1 MFKSLSETIDIVCT
15 IDKNYVQHCA
25 VMLCSLSRNN
35 PGIDFNV
42 FIITPGLSKHL
53 ENKLLLFLRKLRFT
67 VSFVTIDKSKL
78 ANAPVY
84 GHVSLATYFRLLIPS
99 LLDSSIKKVLFLDS
113 DMIIRREI
121 SSFWRLDISNYA
133 HAAVENS
140 GLDPVYPQKLGI
152 DPGNSY
158 FNAGVLLINLEAWR
172 DKNVQTEGIDFMDRY
187 PDRIVFWDQD
197 VLNYLL
203 QGSWLKVTPRW
214 NAQEVFFKDYT
225 SDELGITAQEHEE
238 IKSNPSIVHFTGSGS
253 CKPWHYQC
261 NHPFRQDYYTYLA
274 QTPWRNA
281 RPTGKPSLIS
291 RAKQNVKYLVKGVH
305 FLFNAEVQKK

>member
-1 MFKSLSETIDIVCT
+1 MFTSLPEKMNIVCT
-15 IDKNYVQHCA
+15 IDENYVQHCA

-35 PGIDFNV
+35 PGVNFSV

-53 ENKLLLFLRKLRFT
+53 ENKLLFFLQKLKFT
-67 VSFVTIDKSKL
+67 VSFITIDKSQL

-113 DMIIRREI
+113 DIIIRQEI
-121 SSFWRLDISNYA
+121 SSFWRVDIDNYA

-140 GLDPVYPQKLGI
+140 GLDLLYKQKLGI
-152 DPGNSY
+152 APGNSY

-172 DKNVQTEGIDFMDRY
+172 DKNVQREGIDFMDCY

-203 QGSWLKVTPRW
+203 QGSWLKVAPCW
-214 NAQEVFFKDYT
+214 NAQEAFFRNHT
-225 SDELGITAQEHEE
+225 SDELGLTTQEHKE
-238 IKSNPSIVHFTGSGS
+238 IQSNPSIVHFTGSGS

-261 NHPFRQDYYTYLA
+261 EHPFRQDYYNYLA
-274 QTPWRNA
+274 QTPWRNS
-281 RPTGKPSLIS
+281 RPTGRPSLIS
-291 RAKQNVKYLVKGVH
+291 RAKQKAKYLVKGMH
-305 FLFNAEVQKK
+305 FLVDAET